1 MTAPP
6 ESNYLVR
13 LGDALSQFVNVLLLS
28 GQANESISGR
38 AYRSGWVLTTRA
50 IDALIFW
57 EPEHCRR
64 AHEADVLRAHDWA
77 RRYPR

>member
-1 MTAPP
+1 MIVPP

-13 LGDALSQFVNVLLLS
+13 IGDALSQLANVLLLG

-38 AYRSGWVLTTRA
+38 AYRSGWVMTT
-50 IDALIFW
+50 ALIDRLIWW
-57 EPEHCRR
+57 EREHCRR
-64 AHEADVLRAHDWA
+64 SHEADVLRAHYWA

>member
-6 ESNYLVR
+6 KSIWPVR
-13 LGDALSQFVNVLLLS
+13 IGDALSQLANVLLLG